1 MVWYGT
7 ILSLILSW
15 LKCLLASDGLRF
27 ATDMGFKNLVV
38 EGDSRSTI
46 VRITEMGRD
55 RSDMAV
61 LVVKADCP
69 IPVAPD

>member
-1 MVWYGT
+1 M
-7 ILSLILSW
+7 
-15 LKCLLASDGLRF
+15 LASDGLRF